1 MRRIEIKS
9 QTYYS
14 IRMRAAKGGA
24 HEQGGKHISGGEQI
38 STFDGITHAVNFLLE
53 KGLTHSKGSPDFM
66 QIQFDCIHD
75 PVQLLNPLG
84 VQSHQVES
92 VEKGQALARQL
103 LKQAGVPE
111 KCIEALYHHL
121 PGYSG
126 LGGAVLFDIHSGRP
140 IDERGIRVSRMDWQ
154 ADNYEKWAAY
164 YGKPRNSR
172 MKEAL
177 VLATKVTG
185 HPAAVAELCW
195 SDDPDYITGYVASK
209 RLGYRR
215 ISKLKKYGDERGCR
229 IFFVNGREDIESY
242 IHYLKKQPIFVRWE
256 EVK

>member
-1 MRRIEIKS
+1 MTNKS

-14 IRMRAAKGGA
+14 VRMRAAKGGA

-38 STFDGITHAVNFLLE
+38 STFEGITHAVNFLLE

-66 QIQFDCIHD
+66 QIQFECIHD
-75 PVQLLNPLG
+75 SVRLLKPLD
-84 VQSHQVES
+84 VQSHQIES

-103 LKQAGVPE
+103 LRQAGVP
-111 KCIEALYHHL
+111 KSSIETLDQLL
-121 PGYSG
+121 PSYSRQ
-126 LGGAVLFDIHSGRP
+126 GGAVLFDIHSDRP

-154 ADNYEKWAAY
+154 PDNYEQWAAY
-164 YGKPRNSR
+164 HGVPRNLR

-177 VLATKVTG
+177 VLATKVTS

-209 RLGYRR
+209 RLGYQR
-215 ISKLKKYGDERGCR
+215 INKLKKFGDEQGCR

-242 IHYLKKQPIFVRWE
+242 IHYLKKQPIFIRWE
-256 EVK
+256 EAE